1 MTDDSMDSSSLP
13 QLIPLL
19 QTLLGS
25 PSPLT
30 LGATLTAF
38 LEICPDRLDLLHQ
51 YYRHICRLIVD
62 ADEWGQVVALEV
74 LTRYARL
81 MLEKPELPVKSNGTR
96 PDPAESE
103 DEFEG
108 VDPDLAMLLY
118 CIKPLFQSRN
128 PAVVLAVSMAYFHL
142 APLDHPSIG
151 QTSLVSPL
159 LRLAGAPRGGEEVTT
174 LTWDVLA
181 AMTEERPVS
190 GTPRHPFTRAD
201 LQTLFSAHYQRF
213 FAYASDPATVKIP
226 KIRTLCVLL
235 TRENATAMMR
245 EFKVGPRRRLHACR
259 ADW

>member
-1 MTDDSMDSSSLP
+1 MDSSSLP

-19 QTLLGS
+19 QTLLAS

-74 LTRYARL
+74 FTRYARL
-81 MLEKPELPVKSNGTR
+81 MLEKPELPAHANGAK

-108 VDPDLAMLLY
+108 LDPDLAMLLY
-118 CIKPLFQSRN
+118 CSKPLFQSRN

-142 APLDHPSIG
+142 APLEHESIG
-151 QTSLVSPL
+151 QRALVPPL

-174 LTWDVLA
+174 LAWDVAA
-181 AMTEERPVS
+181 AMAEERPV
-190 GTPRHPFTRAD
+190 
-201 LQTLFSAHYQRF
+201 
-213 FAYASDPATVKIP
+213 I
-226 KIRTLCVLL
+226 
-235 TRENATAMMR
+235 
-245 EFKVGPRRRLHACR
+245 
-259 ADW
+259 